1 MLSQRGDYLQK
12 VTKTILIL
20 ILLFIILYAFS
31 NSYSYDNIDNLAYVV
46 AMGIDSTETDK
57 IKVSFQFTDT
67 SSFSNEGGSGN
78 NSTIINT
85 VEAKSI
91 ESATNLLNSYIGK
104 NVNLAHCKVIVF
116 SEEVAKTGLSDY
128 IYSLINDSQIRPTS
142 NIVISRCDA
151 KYYMENSISKYEK
164 ILTKYYD
171 VFPNSADY
179 TGYISDVTLGEFFNQ
194 MQDKSSNPIAILGGI
209 NTETSDVASGD
220 TTDANILA
228 NQSTIVGERGT
239 ENIGLAVFS
248 EDHLIGEL
256 TALEALCHSIIT
268 NEADSFLISIPN
280 PKDDKTS
287 IDLSI
292 NQYKKTKV
300 DVDVSSGSPYITI
313 DLYLFAK
320 VLSVD
325 TNTDYLDDDYLNSIR
340 NANSTYLSSRVTE
353 YLYKTSKEFKSCVD
367 DFDKFA
373 VKKFLTNKDWETF
386 NWKSSYPNAFF
397 KVNVNTKVNSS
408 LLLTES

>member
-1 MLSQRGDYLQK
+1 MQK
-12 VTKTILIL
+12 ATKSIFIVILV
-20 ILLFIILYAFS
+20 FIILYAFS
-31 NSYSYDNIDNLAYVV
+31 ASYSYDNIDNLAYVV
-46 AMGIDSTETDK
+46 AIGIDSTDGDK

-67 SSFSNEGGSGN
+67 SAFSKEGGSGN

-104 NVNLAHCKVIVF
+104 NINLAHCKVIVF
-116 SEEVAKTGLSDY
+116 SEEVAKAGLSDY

-171 VFPNSADY
+171 VFPNSSDY
-179 TGYISDVTLGEFFNQ
+179 TGFISDVTLGKFFNQ
-194 MQDKSSNPIAILGGI
+194 IQDKTSNPIAILGGI
-209 NTETSDVASGD
+209 NTSTANEAGGD
-220 TTDANILA
+220 KTDANILA
-228 NQSTIVGERGT
+228 NQSTIIGERGT
-239 ENIGLAVFS
+239 ENIGLAVFK
-248 EDHLIGEL
+248 EDRLVGEL
-256 TALEALCHSIIT
+256 TALESLCHSIIT
-268 NEADSFLISIPN
+268 NEVDTFLISVPN

-287 IDLSI
+287 IDLSA

-300 DVDVSSGSPYITI
+300 NVDVSTGSPYITVDI
-313 DLYLFAK
+313 YLFAK
-320 VLSVD
+320 VLSID
-325 TNTDYLDDDYLNSIR
+325 TDADYLDDNFLGSIQV
-340 NANSTYLSSRVTE
+340 ATDAYLSARVLE
-353 YLYKTSKEFKSCVD
+353 YLYKTSKEFRACVD

-373 VKKFLTNKDWETF
+373 VKHFLTNDQWESFDWVS
-386 NWKSSYPNAFF
+386 NYPSAFF
-397 KVNVNTKVNSS
+397 DVKVHTKVNSS